1 MKQESKV
8 IFEKINEE
16 KDGKLNQVE
25 LAKEVEP
32 EDKAEGSE
40 PEEAAMEEGA
50 EEDNM
55 EAGADGDEEPK
66 AEVSA
71 VEEVAEEDGVE
82 AGADADEDPE
92 AAESAREGGA
102 EEDDVE
108 ASANDDEA
116 FSAANANDDE
126 ALSAPE
132 SFLQHVADEDDAE
145 AAEQMA
151 NQMMEDLDLDKD
163 GQLSLAEF
171 ASGDQTQDKE
181 ERDQIKKD
189 MQEEFTFADKDK
201 NGKLSKE
208 EVRAMHAMPMGET
221 A

>member
-66 AEVSA
+66 AEV
-71 VEEVAEEDGVE
+71 
-82 AGADADEDPE
+82 
-92 AAESAREGGA
+92 SAREGGA

-171 ASGDQTQDKE
+171 AAGEQAEAADAEDKE
-181 ERDQIKKD
+181 
-189 MQEEFTFADKDK
+189 
-201 NGKLSKE
+201 
-208 EVRAMHAMPMGET
+208 
-221 A
+221 